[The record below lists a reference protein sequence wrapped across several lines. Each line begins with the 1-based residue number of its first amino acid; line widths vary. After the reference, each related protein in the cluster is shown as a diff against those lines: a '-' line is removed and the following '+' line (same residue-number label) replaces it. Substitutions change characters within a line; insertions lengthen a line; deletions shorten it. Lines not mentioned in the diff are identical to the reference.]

1 MLITL
6 APLKEVNL
14 LIGAKFANVWFE
26 FTIWTVNNEVRAS
39 EVIWK
44 AEALDS
50 PGVIPV
56 IVKLDIKPKLKYL
69 FNKVIK
75 GLSDLVEGVVLVVV
89 LVNGFLKFVE

>member
-89 LVNGFLKFVE
+89 LVNGFLKLVE

>member
-75 GLSDLVEGVVLVVV
+75 GLSNLVEGLVLVI
-89 LVNGFLKFVE
+89 LVNGFLKLVE

>member
-89 LVNGFLKFVE
+89 LVNG

>member
-56 IVKLDIKPKLKYL
+56 IVKLDIKP
-69 FNKVIK
+69 
-75 GLSDLVEGVVLVVV
+75 
-89 LVNGFLKFVE
+89 